1 MDDYFW
7 LWEYYVDSVGVNEE
21 IIRGYVKHQ
30 GEKAKEDTERRAFIK
45 AKGTFVRCGASKVNL
60 PAWQVDFYIV
70 LQYVEQS

>member
-30 GEKAKEDTERRAFIK
+30 GEKAKEDAERRAFMK
-45 AKGTFVRCGASKVNL
+45 AKGTFVRCL
-60 PAWQVDFYIV
+60 
-70 LQYVEQS
+70 